1 MGPAEIEFMGRAATC
16 WWQEYI
22 TNKDNFFLH
31 MALQPN
37 AGYGLLIHEV
47 FEITHTT
54 RHSR

>member
-1 MGPAEIEFMGRAATC
+1 MINENHLSVI
-16 WWQEYI
+16 
-22 TNKDNFFLH
+22 FFY

-37 AGYGLLIHEV
+37 EGYGLLIHEV